1 MTKRIMK
8 KLAFLL
14 SVVMVVSLF
23 ANLDFAVLATGGKV
37 NITAENYQEY
47 YEQDDAGE
55 YCYSVSSEDVSSGDA
70 YGTIYVPGERYHLI
84 VENAAVTADTV
95 ILESGASLE
104 ILGDGALNFSGSGIQ
119 AADGA
124 LMMLQS
130 RENKP
135 SVITGLYDVFHNDET
150 DEDEEFDI
158 YADPGETEWEW
169 MTFRYTVGESGEGK
183 WYVLPGDGPEPGTLC
198 VHYDNQDGGSVTW
211 GEDVVNPDEPKSF
224 IDEENSTE
232 EQPSFKEI
240 NLTFHTPEDVDNT
253 QIQVRVNGM
262 DFYNNGETYA
272 IEDEYLNELF
282 GGSTAS
288 YFSTDESGNV
298 KFTYSPVRDD
308 AVDIEVIWLRPGGPQ
323 FTDNEYSV
331 MYDPNGDASVTV
343 NGELIGDR
351 ETKTFAVGDVLNF
364 TLTPPDFRQGE
375 TPIVKIVVHDG
386 DASTGTPETVWS
398 SEFEEG
404 NKITLTNNTFSFT
417 PTSEKG
423 FEVFIDWSEYDAF
436 GGNDEYPV
444 VVQLD
449 CQGIIGFDGVLPEN
463 KINMNNFTKVRVAE
477 DTASLTLTWEANA
490 APSQIKVEVN
500 EQTQNEE
507 ERWLILDEEDFSNNS
522 CSIPLTSLD
531 ENGNKK
537 HFYYVC
543 VEYSGNQGGGNN
555 QYNFTRLQEELNGT
569 YFAFGDIN
577 GDGTADIEDL
587 KYGVMR
593 PLYDDFRVNEGR
605 YQREGAALGLKKD
618 NKQGNADLEAN
629 MAKLLSLVSVAPT
642 PISGDTITAKDKNG
656 DPHTFN
662 AYEVTITIN
671 QLYVGRENQNDEKLS
686 DFPGAEEEPTTLDTP
701 IILTTKAYLIDM
713 TNSDE
718 QVIIKVKDKYFV
730 RDAYSDPANA
740 NDYDLEKFEDLNAW
754 ALILVADYEK
764 KEDIVL
770 FGNYARATETF
781 SDETSDRFFASGFGS
796 GETHNKYLGD
806 KFIVMK
812 PGFLGVTINGSGE
825 TKEPLAWSVTSSLSI
840 AETGVNSVN
849 NTETDIYFG
858 FDSVEIA
865 PITSGKVEGLG
876 VTSISDVEV
885 LDGIP
890 ENAVQVVE
898 TVPGSGK
905 YTVQFNSD
913 YYDTVRIKVTYNTS
927 DGTQSGIMTL
937 NRVGIMI
944 QGGMT
949 AGDSHTVNIF
959 HGHDMGVTLD
969 NNVYEEY
976 KAANPDKTHGDYKY
990 TYYATYYYPTDS
1002 NAASAD
1008 TSLFV
1013 TYTYADGSVERKLLQ
1028 SDYFTAATEEN
1039 VAMSD
1044 YILYMGDGS
1053 NAPEKVEAIA
1063 IPNVNANGTINGAKL
1078 GAGKGVEGT
1087 FDIEFE

>member
-1 MTKRIMK
+1 MRKYLTKR
-8 KLAFLL
+8 LAILL
-14 SVVMVVSLF
+14 SAVMVVSLY
-23 ANLDFAVLATGGKV
+23 ANVNWTVKAGNIIDANSYSENDCWITTDNSYDSILVPEGCHLTIAGANVTATSVTIEAGGCIHIV
-37 NITAENYQEY
+37 
-47 YEQDDAGE
+47 DAGE
-55 YCYSVSSEDVSSGDA
+55 EETKTGTLSITDSMTASVGAEIECGSNQNIPTVG
-70 YGTIYVPGERYHLI
+70 GTQ
-84 VENAAVTADTV
+84 
-95 ILESGASLE
+95 
-104 ILGDGALNFSGSGIQ
+104 IQ
-119 AADGA
+119 
-124 LMMLQS
+124 
-130 RENKP
+130 
-135 SVITGLYDVFHNDET
+135 LYDGDDSAMNENS
-150 DEDEEFDI
+150 
-158 YADPGETEWEW
+158 EWQW
-169 MTFRYTVGESGEGK
+169 KTFRYTDIESGNK
-183 WYVLPGDGPEPGTLC
+183 WYACPEGGPEPGTLC
-198 VHYDNQDGGSVTW
+198 VRYDNQEGGYVTW
-211 GEDVVNPDEPKSF
+211 GGDTIESDQSYSF
-224 IDEENSTE
+224 IDTENSTE

-240 NLTFHTPEDVDNT
+240 NLTFHTPDGVDNN
-253 QIQVRVNGM
+253 QILVRVNGT
-262 DFYNNGETYA
+262 DFYDNGGTFT
-272 IEDEYLNELF
+272 IEDEYLSGLF
-282 GGSTAS
+282 GNSTAS

-298 KFTYSPVRDD
+298 IFTYNPSRDD
-308 AVDIEVIWLRPGGPQ
+308 AVDIEVTWLRSGGPQ
-323 FTDNEYSV
+323 FNDNEYSV
-331 MYDPNGDASVTV
+331 MYDPNGDAKVTV

-351 ETKTFAVGDVLNF
+351 QTKEFSKDAQLSF
-364 TLTPPDFRQGE
+364 TLTPPDFRQDQ
-375 TPIVKIVVHDG
+375 TPIVEIVVHDG
-386 DASTGTPETVWS
+386 DENTPETVYRS
-398 SEFEEG
+398 DFEQSNP

-423 FEVFIDWSEYDAF
+423 FEVFINWSEYDAF

-444 VVQLD
+444 VVQVD
-449 CQGIIGFDGVLPEN
+449 CQGTIGFDGVLPEN
-463 KINMNNFTKVRVAE
+463 KINLNNFTKVRVAE

-537 HFYYVC
+537 HFYCVC

-555 QYNFTRLQEELNGT
+555 QYNFTRLQQELNET

-577 GDGTADIEDL
+577 GDGIANTEDL

-593 PLYDDFRVNEGR
+593 PLYDDFRVGEGR

-629 MAKLLSLVSVAPT
+629 MGKLLSLASVNST
-642 PISGDTITAKDKNG
+642 PIPGDTITATDKSG
-656 DPHTFN
+656 TSHRFD

-671 QLYVGRENQNDEKLS
+671 QLYVGREDQNDEKLS
-686 DFPGAEEEPTTLDTP
+686 DFPGAEEEPTMLDTP
-701 IILTTKAYLIDM
+701 IVLTTKAYLINM

-730 RDAYSDPANA
+730 RDAYSGPG

-754 ALILVADYEK
+754 ALILVADYDK

-796 GETHNKYLGD
+796 GETHSKYLGD

-812 PGFLGVTINGSGE
+812 QGFLGVTINGSGE
-825 TKEPLAWSVTSSLSI
+825 TKEPLAWSVTSSISI
-840 AETGVNSVN
+840 AETGVNSGN
-849 NTETDIYFG
+849 DTETDIYFG

-898 TVPGSGK
+898 TAPGSGK
-905 YTVQFNSD
+905 YIVQFKSD
-913 YYDTVRIKVTYNTS
+913 YYDTVRIKVTYNT
-927 DGTQSGIMTL
+927 DNGTQSGIMTL

-959 HGHDMGVTLD
+959 HGHDQGETLN
-969 NNVYEEY
+969 NNVYDAY
-976 KAANPDKTHGDYKY
+976 KAANSDKRHGDYKY
-990 TYYATYYYPTDS
+990 AYYATYYYPSDS
-1002 NAASAD
+1002 NATSAD

-1028 SDYFTAATEEN
+1028 SNYFTAATAEN

-1053 NAPEKVEAIA
+1053 NAPVKVEAIA
-1063 IPNVNANGTINGAKL
+1063 VPNVNPDGTINGAKL

-1087 FDIEFE
+1087 FDIESE

>member
-1 MTKRIMK
+1 MTKRIKK

-14 SVVMVVSLF
+14 SIVMVISLF
-23 ANLDFAVLATGGKV
+23 TNLNWTVR
-37 NITAENYQEY
+37 AEENSIGEDDYQENDCWISTDGSFASILVP
-47 YEQDDAGE
+47 EGCHLTIAGASVTATSVTIEAGGCIHIVDAGE
-55 YCYSVSSEDVSSGDA
+55 EETKTGKLSITDSLTASAGAEIECGSNQNIPTVG
-70 YGTIYVPGERYHLI
+70 GTQ
-84 VENAAVTADTV
+84 
-95 ILESGASLE
+95 
-104 ILGDGALNFSGSGIQ
+104 IQ
-119 AADGA
+119 
-124 LMMLQS
+124 
-130 RENKP
+130 
-135 SVITGLYDVFHNDET
+135 LYDGDDSPMNNDS
-150 DEDEEFDI
+150 
-158 YADPGETEWEW
+158 EWQW
-169 MTFRYTVGESGEGK
+169 KTFRYADSESGNK
-183 WYVLPGDGPEPGTLC
+183 WYACPENGPEP
-198 VHYDNQDGGSVTW
+198 
-211 GEDVVNPDEPKSF
+211 
-224 IDEENSTE
+224 
-232 EQPSFKEI
+232 
-240 NLTFHTPEDVDNT
+240 VD
-253 QIQVRVNGM
+253 
-262 DFYNNGETYA
+262 
-272 IEDEYLNELF
+272 
-282 GGSTAS
+282 
-288 YFSTDESGNV
+288 
-298 KFTYSPVRDD
+298 
-308 AVDIEVIWLRPGGPQ
+308 PQ
-323 FTDNEYSV
+323 FNDNEYSV
-331 MYDPNGDASVTV
+331 MYDPNGDAGVTV

-364 TLTPPDFRQGE
+364 TLTPPDFRQDQ

-386 DASTGTPETVWS
+386 DAGTGTPETVWHS
-398 SEFEEG
+398 DSEEG
-404 NKITLTNNTFSFT
+404 NKITLVNNTFSFT
-417 PTSEKG
+417 PASEKG

-444 VVQLD
+444 VVQVD
-449 CQGIIGFDGVLPEN
+449 CQGTIGFDGVLPEN
-463 KINMNNFTKVRVAE
+463 KINLNNFTKVRVAE
-477 DTASLTLTWEANA
+477 DTDSLTLTWEANA

-500 EQTQNEE
+500 EQSQNEE
-507 ERWLILDEEDFSNNS
+507 ERWLILDEEDFGNNS

-543 VEYSGNQGGGNN
+543 VEYSGNQGGGGN
-555 QYNFTRLQEELNGT
+555 QYNFTRLQEELDKS

-577 GDGTADIEDL
+577 NDGSEDINDL

-618 NKQGNADLEAN
+618 NKQGNADLDAN
-629 MAKLLSLVSVAPT
+629 MAKLLPLVSVAPT
-642 PISGDTITAKDKNG
+642 PISGDTITATDKSGNS
-656 DPHTFN
+656 HTFH

-671 QLYVGRENQNDEKLS
+671 QLYVGREDQNDEKLS

-701 IILTTKAYLIDM
+701 IVLTTKAYLIDM

-718 QVIIKVKDKYFV
+718 QVIIKVKDEYFV
-730 RDAYSDPANA
+730 RDAYSGPD

-754 ALILVADYEK
+754 ALILVADYDK

-770 FGNYARATETF
+770 FGNYASATETF

-796 GETHNKYLGD
+796 GETGNKYLGD

-812 PGFLGVTINGSGE
+812 PGFLGVTINGKGE

-840 AETGVNSVN
+840 AETGVNSGN
-849 NTETDIYFG
+849 DTETDIYFG

-876 VTSISDVEV
+876 VTSINGVEV

-890 ENAVQVVE
+890 ENAVQVEE
-898 TVPGSGK
+898 TAPGSK
-905 YTVQFNSD
+905 YTVHFLSD
-913 YYDTVRIKVTYNTS
+913 YYDTVRIKVTYDTDN
-927 DGTQSGIMTL
+927 GTQSGIMTL

-959 HGHDMGVTLD
+959 HGHDMGRTLD
-969 NNVYEEY
+969 NNVYDAY

-990 TYYATYYYPTDS
+990 AYYATYYYPTDS
-1002 NAASAD
+1002 NATSAD

-1013 TYTYADGSVERKLLQ
+1013 TYTYADGSVEKKLLQ
-1028 SDYFTAATEEN
+1028 SDYFTAATSEN

-1053 NAPEKVEAIA
+1053 NAPVKVEAIA
-1063 IPNVNANGTINGAKL
+1063 IPNVNQDGTINGAKL